1 MAFGIARLSTI
12 VATATLSLFALGGA
26 TPTDDAKAAEKW
38 KGVSFYTLK
47 TKSLDGKDVDLKD
60 YNRKVS
66 LVVNVASKCGLTP
79 QYTGL
84 EKLYGEFKDK
94 GFVILGFPC
103 NDFGN
108 QEPGSAEDIKT
119 FCSTKYNVTF
129 PMFAKVQ
136 SKAGEGQSEIYN
148 YLGARTNSL
157 PSWNFGKYLIGRDG
171 QPIAFFE
178 SKVKPDDKDLRAA
191 IEKALA
197 APAPK

>member
-12 VATATLSLFALGGA
+12 VAAATLSLLSLGGA
-26 TPTDDAKAAEKW
+26 TPVDDAKGAEKW

-47 TKSLDGKDVDLKD
+47 TKSIDGKDVDLKD
-60 YNRKVS
+60 YNGKVS

-79 QYTGL
+79 QYAGL
-84 EKLYGEFKDK
+84 EKLYGDLKDK

-108 QEPGSAEDIKT
+108 QEPGTAEEIKT
-119 FCSTKYNVTF
+119 FCSSKYNVTF
-129 PMFAKVQ
+129 PMFAKAQ

>member
-1 MAFGIARLSTI
+1 M
-12 VATATLSLFALGGA
+12 
-26 TPTDDAKAAEKW
+26 
-38 KGVSFYTLK
+38 SFYTLK